1 MKSLMVTILLF
12 LSVNVNAQQSDVM
25 YVPNQNALVCSYN
38 FRQIGLYTGG
48 SYMTTI
54 PHAFIYTTPR
64 VVVNRLGLTYVN
76 KKNTYSI
83 MGGGFLKNNI
93 TTTEIVPDLWLKIFP
108 IRMMTKEKSFMDFA
122 IGLNYSEGFRYG
134 IGLSI
139 PFSSIYNR

>member
-1 MKSLMVTILLF
+1 
-12 LSVNVNAQQSDVM
+12 
-25 YVPNQNALVCSYN
+25 
-38 FRQIGLYTGG
+38 
-48 SYMTTI
+48 
-54 PHAFIYTTPR
+54 
-64 VVVNRLGLTYVN
+64 
-76 KKNTYSI
+76 